1 MTRVY
6 IQAII
11 LRVVAILILI
21 LAGCSTKTETQLN
34 LIGKELEKLNHQVQ
48 VGNILLIQE
57 VNKTNK
63 LLKKESEKC
72 DEWMI
77 WVAAPNVFRAVRY
90 CEEKKTLNQSDIDRN
105 KNNRLQ

>member
-11 LRVVAILILI
+11 LMVVAILILI
-21 LAGCSTKTETQLN
+21 LAGCSSKTKTQLN

-57 VNKTNK
+57 VNKVNK
-63 LLKKESEKC
+63 FMKKESEKC

-90 CEEKKTLNQSDIDRN
+90 CEEKKRLNQNDIDRN

>member
-1 MTRVY
+1 MTKVY

-11 LRVVAILILI
+11 LMIVAILILI
-21 LAGCSTKTETQLN
+21 LAGCSTTTDKKLN
-34 LIGKELEKLNHQVQ
+34 LIGKELEKLNQQIQ
-48 VGNILLIQE
+48 VGNMLLIQE
-57 VNKTNK
+57 VSKVNKFM
-63 LLKKESEKC
+63 KKESEKC

-90 CEEKKTLNQSDIDRN
+90 CEEKKRLNQNDIDRN